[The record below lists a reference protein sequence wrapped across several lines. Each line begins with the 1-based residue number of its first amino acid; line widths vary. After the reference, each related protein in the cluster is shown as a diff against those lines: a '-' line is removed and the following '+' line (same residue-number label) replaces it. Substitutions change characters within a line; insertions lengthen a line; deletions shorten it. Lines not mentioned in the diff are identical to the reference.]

1 MVQLVPVRV
10 GLVHNCAFQMN
21 LGSGI
26 ETQVLSGLS
35 ENITIFIMIINIDLL
50 CVSAVGVVGEAA
62 VDRLLTQ
69 LPADRRLRR
78 S

>member
-21 LGSGI
+21 LRSGI

-35 ENITIFIMIINIDLL
+35 ENIFIMIIKIDLL